1 MRMLGLSLGKFF
13 ASVSEVEGLTQ
24 SDKVSARKV
33 DDAVFVAME
42 TLRNSLEDTLREH
55 MFGEGV
61 LHNGM
66 ANAADMNR
74 LAATVAKAS
83 REASLVDDIPG
94 PVRAIL
100 QKCVDDHKAEAQQ
113 AKRQRT

>member
-1 MRMLGLSLGKFF
+1 MLGLSLGNFF

-24 SDKVSARKV
+24 SHKVSARKV

-42 TLRNSLEDTLREH
+42 TLRNSIQDTLREH

-66 ANAADMNR
+66 ANAADADMNR

-83 REASLVDDIPG
+83 SEVSLAYDIPG
-94 PVRAIL
+94 PVRAVL
-100 QKCVDDHKAEAQQ
+100 QTCVDGDAAEAQQ